1 MGIYPVI
8 VAKDGVEFPERG
20 TYFVI
25 AANGAFVRKDVG
37 LFEGLIAMPVKDVPG
52 MVKVGYCIDTPDGPV
67 YLKGSKTETK
77 PTYSYWKKDDDENEE
92 DLTLIDP
99 LTGEK
104 FEDDDEGNYQGL
116 YAVEPYIN
124 MMLPKLP
131 GEIIYR
137 ALLFFRKVY
146 RAHKAEGVVIIAF
159 NPETKQYALHCPKQE
174 VSGGSISYDRRFYVK
189 SPSGKLN
196 APANLTAAEQNQWGQ
211 PDQAML
217 ELANA
222 GFMNVGTIHSHPSFN
237 AFHSGTDTGDEAS
250 FDGVHLTLGHVTDE
264 HFSVASSLVLND
276 YREEVDCE
284 NVALNMVRIGD
295 AKAKKSYYISSGYQ
309 NYYDFDFTAEQLQ
322 TMKAE
327 MEAHM
332 DAHWLP
338 KVSKKV
344 WQNYGGFGF
353 GQGSRSGG
361 TVLHQDIEDDD
372 EDTGGET
379 YMQTAG
385 GVWVKESELE
395 AAEEQE
401 RNAQMGDDVWEGEEG
416 EEDTEENIKVDGY
429 GLASQKDALPDSEP
443 NDEGSKA

>member
-8 VAKDGVEFPERG
+8 VAKDGAEFPERG

-37 LFEGLIAMPVKDVPG
+37 LFEGLISIPVKDVPG
-52 MVKVGYCIDTPDGPV
+52 MVKVGYCIDTPNGPV
-67 YLKGSKTETK
+67 YLRGSKTEK
-77 PTYSYWKKDDDENEE
+77 PTSYWKMNEEDDEN
-92 DLTLIDP
+92 LTLINP

-104 FEDDDEGNYQGL
+104 FANDEEGNFTGL
-116 YAVEPYIN
+116 YAIEPYIN

-146 RAHKAEGVVIIAF
+146 RAHKAEGVVIVVF
-159 NPETKQYALHCPKQE
+159 NPKTKQYALHCPKQE

-189 SPSGKLN
+189 SPSGKMN
-196 APANLTAAEQNQWGQ
+196 APTQITLAEQNQWGQ
-211 PDQAML
+211 PDHAML

-222 GFMNVGTIHSHPSFN
+222 GYLNVGTIHSHPSFN

-276 YREEVDCE
+276 YREEVDAE
-284 NVALNMVRIGD
+284 NVTLNMIRVGD
-295 AKAKKSYYISSGYQ
+295 KKAKTAYYMSSGYQ
-309 NYYDFDFTAEQLQ
+309 NYYDFDFPPEQLQ
-322 TMKAE
+322 KMKSE
-327 MEAHM
+327 FEAHM

-344 WQNYGGFGF
+344 WRGGIGF
-353 GQGSRSGG
+353 NQGRYSAF
-361 TVLHQDIEDDD
+361 EDDD
-372 EDTGGET
+372 DDDDLGGET
-379 YMQTAG
+379 YLQTTG
-385 GVWVKESELE
+385 GVWVKESEFD

-401 RNAQMGDDVWEGEEG
+401 RTNAMGDADIRA
-416 EEDTEENIKVDGY
+416 DIRADGY
-429 GLASQKDALPDSEP
+429 GVASIPDDDDLPDSKS
-443 NDEGSKA
+443 NEGSEA